1 MKISQYITYP
11 QCFFPDQIDH
21 EIKRLESLPQLSQAD
36 QQYLDKLY
44 HKKSVNALWEKIR
57 IKK

>member
-1 MKISQYITYP
+1 MKISRYITHP
-11 QCFFPDQIDH
+11 QCFFPDQVDH
-21 EIKRLESLPQLSQAD
+21 EIKRLESLPQLTQAD

-44 HKKSVNALWEKIR
+44 NKKLAEALLEKIR